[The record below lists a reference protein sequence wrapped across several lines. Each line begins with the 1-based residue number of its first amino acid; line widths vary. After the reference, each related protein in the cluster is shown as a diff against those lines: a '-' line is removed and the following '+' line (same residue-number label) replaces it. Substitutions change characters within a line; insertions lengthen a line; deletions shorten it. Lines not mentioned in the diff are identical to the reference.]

1 MPTTYNK
8 RKIIL
13 LENAALGKVKSKNNY
28 VCNLR
33 GCKVMGLHCLD
44 SSSKEEK
51 GAQEI
56 EELYVPK
63 MYLDE
68 YWQSVGIQSFI

>member
-1 MPTTYNK
+1 
-8 RKIIL
+8 
-13 LENAALGKVKSKNNY
+13 
-28 VCNLR
+28 
-33 GCKVMGLHCLD
+33 MGLHCLD

-68 YWQSVGIQSFI
+68 YWQSVGIQSFIWWKIIKKPSHEAIVQAGFFFHHH

>member
-1 MPTTYNK
+1 
-8 RKIIL
+8 
-13 LENAALGKVKSKNNY
+13 
-28 VCNLR
+28 
-33 GCKVMGLHCLD
+33 MGLHCLD